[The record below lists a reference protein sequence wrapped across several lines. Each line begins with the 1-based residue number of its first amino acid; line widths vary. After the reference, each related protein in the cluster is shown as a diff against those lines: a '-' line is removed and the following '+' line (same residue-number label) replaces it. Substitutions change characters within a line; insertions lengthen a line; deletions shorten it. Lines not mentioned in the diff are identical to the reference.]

1 MADQLTLSRPGGT
14 HYPHP
19 VLLAPPKIS
28 DLATALHLSPKSDYQ
43 NVFFGNDS
51 KIGLLLELVSN
62 LLLFNIRCV
71 VQLQICQIE
80 NERTLSNCPN

>member
-1 MADQLTLSRPGGT
+1 MTR
-14 HYPHP
+14 P
-19 VLLAPPKIS
+19 VLEKLQIIQPELSKPGF
-28 DLATALHLSPKSDYQ
+28 HLSPKSDYQ

-51 KIGLLLELVSN
+51 KIGLLL
-62 LLLFNIRCV
+62 FNVRCV